1 MVIICMSFNS
11 TRHFN
16 ALMSLLYQR
25 LKIDIFPIILFNVC
39 ALLLTI
45 IDVAN
50 EIMYDVVI

>member
-25 LKIDIFPIILFNVC
+25 LKIDIFPIIQFNVC